1 MNTYSFQISI
11 GSINYRYFLENIL
24 DWPPPTFM
32 FAQLWNRLYV
42 KGTYIY
48 LHKSD
53 VLDLFTLSVVVLS
66 FLLKIT
72 PLLLSPP
79 PLPAP
84 YHSSTLIF
92 CYLCI
97 VIHVLVWK
105 TNCRIIEQFVTI
117 TFGPYLH
124 THITQTFIFSPMHIR
139 AFSQGNFSIQYTYI
153 KKRIFFYYV
162 NYNFYLFL

>member
-48 LHKSD
+48 IYKIWRFRPFYSFCCRFIF
-53 VLDLFTLSVVVLS
+53 FTEDNSLA
-66 FLLKIT
+66 FK
-72 PLLLSPP
+72 PP

-124 THITQTFIFSPMHIR
+124 THITQTFIFSPIHIR